1 MKDKQSTSCPN
12 VHRPVGRSSCIDYR
26 RWPSSSSLHCVQSG
40 RRDHWEKTQIPEK
53 QSEVLVYWRW
63 SKSIKPWKGQ
73 DNLVRTRR
81 SFGRTELLRKYNSSL
96 GYFLKN
102 SSQPSWISSRR
113 MWYNQQHVFSVLA
126 QMKLLLTSA
135 SNVPLLLHWSSLGIQ
150 PNISSMQELHN
161 LRRPNQI
168 PAKHF
173 QVFYLLCFLGLWNH
187 RHDVVFRNQTPSTA
201 RLASKC
207 LEEATLWAERLNCA
221 DRIVVE
227 SWKETLSSSL
237 HSNVTNWHYTV
248 LHCL

>member
-1 MKDKQSTSCPN
+1 VKDKQSTSCPN

-73 DNLVRTRR
+73 GNLVRTRR

-102 SSQPSWISSRR
+102 GSQPSWISSRR

-135 SNVPLLLHWSSLGIQ
+135 SNVLCCCIGARWGSNQTSAQCKNYTICVDQIRFQ
-150 PNISSMQELHN
+150 PNISRFFTYCASWG
-161 LRRPNQI
+161 
-168 PAKHF
+168 
-173 QVFYLLCFLGLWNH
+173 YG
-187 RHDVVFRNQTPSTA
+187 TTA
-201 RLASKC
+201 
-207 LEEATLWAERLNCA
+207 TM
-221 DRIVVE
+221 
-227 SWKETLSSSL
+227 SSSGTKL
-237 HSNVTNWHYTV
+237 P
-248 LHCL
+248 LQPG